1 MLRVSRIGLPCMA
14 RGSIVSLSPL
24 WCRGL
29 NTLRRVPDH
38 ILQLLACL
46 HPREDVCAT
55 FNHWIGT
62 IDRLCIS
69 DEIRSKSRICT
80 LFEVFHLSAIRQGFL
95 AFCFLVWFLQTFL
108 GCLATRLD
116 WAILVADLDLNRID
130 FVDRY
135 GIVRCESTWPRSVK
149 LTM

>member
-24 WCRGL
+24 WCRVL

-38 ILQLLACL
+38 ILQLLACF
-46 HPREDVCAT
+46 HSREDVSAT
-55 FNHWIGT
+55 FDHRIGT

-69 DEIRSKSRICT
+69 YEIRSKSRISA
-80 LFEVFHLSAIRQGFL
+80 LFEGFQLSAIRQSFF
-95 AFCFLVWFLQTFL
+95 AFCSLVRFLQTFL
-108 GCLATRLD
+108 RCLATRLD
-116 WAILVADLDLNRID
+116 WAVLVADLDLDRID
-130 FVDRY
+130 LVDRN
-135 GIVRCESTWPRSVK
+135 GIIRCEATRSCSFK